1 MGAMAASCVGLL
13 PYDALFTARL
23 AELLLE
29 EWGEAREERLH
40 MAFPVVEGGT
50 TSTNTPEAQDTWWM
64 PLQKLKQR
72 RTGLI

>member
-1 MGAMAASCVGLL
+1 MGCMAASCVGLL

-23 AELLLE
+23 AEFLLE

-50 TSTNTPEAQDTWWM
+50 TSTNTPEAQDTLW
-64 PLQKLKQR
+64 R
-72 RTGLI
+72 S